1 MPGVMVRY
9 KEALGFS
16 NGLPVL
22 LEVNNSPSHASIFKN
37 NYGQK
42 KLKDNQV

>member
-1 MPGVMVRY
+1 MAGVMVRY

-22 LEVNNSPSHASIFKN
+22 LEINNSPSHVSFLKN
-37 NYGQK
+37 KCGQK
-42 KLKDNQV
+42 KLKDD